1 MPFPANL
8 PKKLLDILFGDP
20 WGRVFPRRPPV
31 PAATQQVDGRTVALR
46 ILRDY
51 VCALVF
57 YLPMEEGCP
66 PKPFQLLPEN
76 FHLEW
81 QRGLADNMKF
91 PSCVIEGSRAEY
103 DSIGL
108 VSYIEESTRDVY
120 APNTVLQWQA
130 EYIETINLE
139 LWASEEPA
147 LRSMLAG
154 IETAISPTEQMS
166 GLRFRMPDYFDELV
180 CFTLNRRENYGES
193 DASKGRR
200 RAQVELEMRFNIVA
214 LIDTVQLQVQVSVET
229 DVDATTGQEF
239 DLAPGQIP
247 PNAVGTAPTSPPGG
261 SEYLVPPDAADNATT
276 RWPDGARGATG

>member
-8 PKKLLDILFGDP
+8 PKALTDILFGDP
-20 WGRVFPRRPPV
+20 WGRVFPKRPPV
-31 PAATQQVDGRTVALR
+31 PAATQEVDGRTVALR

-51 VCALVF
+51 VTALVF
-57 YLPMEEGCP
+57 YLPNAKGLP
-66 PKPFQLLPEN
+66 PIPFQMLPEN

-81 QRGLADNMKF
+81 QRGMPDSLKF
-91 PSCVIEGSRAEY
+91 PSCVVEGSRSDY
-103 DSIGL
+103 DAIGL
-108 VSYIEESTRDVY
+108 VAYVEESTRDVY
-120 APNTVLQWQA
+120 APGTVLQWQA

-139 LWASEEPA
+139 LWASEEPS

-166 GLRFRMPDYFDELV
+166 GLRFRMPDYFNELV

-214 LIDTVQLQVQVSVET
+214 LVDYVQLQVSTSVET
-229 DVDATTGQEF
+229 NVDATTGQVF
-239 DLAPGQIP
+239 DLSPGQQP
-247 PNAVGTAPTSPPGG
+247 PNSVATAPNTPPPRT
-261 SEYLVPPDAADNATT
+261 EYVSPPDAAGASKPT
-276 RWPDGARGATG
+276 WPTARGSFG